1 MRDGASFYRNFA
13 AAPIRCCVLFGLL
26 LLPGLLFAQDKGK
39 VEVVKDPKVDSL
51 VQDYVVGDK
60 GKNIAPAS
68 SDGYRIQIFSSSD
81 RKAAYDAQAKFQA
94 KYPDLT
100 TYLTYRAPNF
110 KVRVG
115 DYRTR
120 LEAEK
125 MQQDLK
131 SLFNG
136 IFIIQEKINLPKLD
150 TE

>member
-1 MRDGASFYRNFA
+1 
-13 AAPIRCCVLFGLL
+13 VLFGLL

-51 VQDYVVGDK
+51 VQDYVLGDK
-60 GKNIAPAS
+60 GKNIAPVS
-68 SDGYRIQIFSSSD
+68 SDGYRIQIFSGSD
-81 RKAAYDAQAKFQA
+81 RKAAYDAQAKFKT
-94 KYPDLT
+94 KYPDLA

-131 SLFNG
+131 PLFNG

>member
-1 MRDGASFYRNFA
+1 MKDGSSFYRIIA
-13 AAPIRCCVLFGLL
+13 AAPVRCCVLFGLL

-51 VQDYVVGDK
+51 VQDYVIGDK

-68 SDGYRIQIFSSSD
+68 SDGYRIQIFSGSD

-94 KYPDLT
+94 KYPDLA

-110 KVRVG
+110 KIRVG
-115 DYRTR
+115 DYRSR

-125 MQQDLK
+125 MVQDLK
-131 SLFNG
+131 PFFNG
-136 IFIIQEKINLPKLD
+136 LFIIQEKINLPKLD